1 MKKTII
7 SALLLIA
14 VMFSFAGNIEEKAKA
29 KTDAL
34 VKELSLTKEQTSK
47 VTAIYVTFLTAKEEL
62 KSLKETNKAEFA
74 TKIGAAKDKMAASL
88 GGVFTAEQA
97 KKFKVY
103 SESNNK

>member
-7 SALLLIA
+7 STLLLMT

-34 VKELSLTKEQTSK
+34 IKELSLTTEQTAK

-62 KSLKETNKAEFA
+62 QSLKETNKVEFA
-74 TKIGAAKDKMAASL
+74 TKLGAEKEKMAASL
-88 GGVFTAEQA
+88 GTVLTAEQS
-97 KKFKVY
+97 KKFKAY
-103 SESNNK
+103 IESSSK